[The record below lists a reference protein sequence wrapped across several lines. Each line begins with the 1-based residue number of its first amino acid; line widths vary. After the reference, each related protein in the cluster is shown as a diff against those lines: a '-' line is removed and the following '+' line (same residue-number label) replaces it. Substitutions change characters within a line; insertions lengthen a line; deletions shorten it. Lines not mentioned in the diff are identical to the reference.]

1 MNAPPFRPGH
11 RAGRLLRR
19 VALGLL
25 GALGAAQA
33 APRSAQPP
41 ACLSD
46 CTPRIGIVAAFGAEA
61 DLLRAQLQ
69 QPRTWTLHGHAVH
82 TGVLGGHRVALTLS
96 GVSIVNATLSTQLLL
111 DHFRIERL
119 LMSGIAGG
127 LSPEGQVG
135 DVVVP
140 DRWALPLE
148 LYWAPDT
155 QLPAPCGPPGE
166 LGCLGLQSARPDG
179 QPVPPWVVTAP
190 GAPAAG
196 LYLRSTQVLNAAN
209 APAGEFR
216 FDHPVDAA
224 MLATARQLQPALQ
237 RCGPRARRADGG
249 TDPALCVQQQPRLQV
264 GGRGLSAPVFLA
276 NAAYRRY
283 LREALQGQV
292 FDMETAALA
301 QVAAVNQVPYLAFR
315 SLSDLAGAEGFNADV
330 GALFSSGL
338 AEANEAAVTLAFL
351 QAWRDPRTLARAV
364 PLKRPPPRR

>member
-1 MNAPPFRPGH
+1 MNALPAWTGH
-11 RAGRLLRR
+11 PAGRLMRR

-25 GALGAAQA
+25 SALGMAQA
-33 APRSAQPP
+33 APRAQT
-41 ACLSD
+41 CLSE

-61 DLLRAQLQ
+61 DLLRTRLQ
-69 QPRTWTLHGHAVH
+69 QARTWTIHGHLVH
-82 TGVLGGHRVALTLS
+82 TGVLAGHRVALTLS
-96 GVSIVNATLSTQLLL
+96 GVSLVNASLSTQLLL
-111 DHFRIERL
+111 DHFHIERL

-155 QLPAPCGPPGE
+155 QVPAPCGPAGD
-166 LGCLGLQSARPDG
+166 LACLGLQAAQTAGRPL
-179 QPVPPWVVTAP
+179 PPFVVSAP
-190 GAPAAG
+190 GAPPAG
-196 LYLRSTQVLNAAN
+196 LFMRSTQVLNAAN
-209 APAGEFR
+209 APTGDFR

-237 RCGPRARRADGG
+237 RCGPRAQRADGS
-249 TDPALCVQQQPRLQV
+249 TDAAGCVQQMPRLRV

-276 NAAYRRY
+276 NPAYRRY
-283 LREALQGQV
+283 LHEHLQAQV

-330 GALFSSGL
+330 GALFGSGL

-351 QAWRDPRTLARAV
+351 QAWRDPRTQARAL
-364 PLKRPPPRR
+364 PLKRPQRPR